1 MSGTFWI
8 LIIIEILILGYC
20 IKKGSEKGL
29 VESLSSVLT
38 LICAA
43 ICYNLASGLAANYS
57 SGDISSALIGV
68 VLLIVVVSAYGIF
81 HFLFTSI
88 HIFSRLPVIKSIDNI
103 LGVFGGFIEGAVI
116 LYLADAILRYFVKA

>member
-1 MSGTFWI
+1 MSVTFWI

-116 LYLADAILRYFVKA
+116 LYLADAIL

>member
-1 MSGTFWI
+1 MSVTFWI
-8 LIIIEILILGYC
+8 LIIIEILVLGYC

>member
-1 MSGTFWI
+1 MSVTFWI

-43 ICYNLASGLAANYS
+43 ICYNLASRLAANYS

-81 HFLFTSI
+81 HFLFSSI

>member
-1 MSGTFWI
+1 MSVTFWI

-57 SGDISSALIGV
+57 SSDISSALIGV

>member
-1 MSGTFWI
+1 MSVTFWI

-81 HFLFTSI
+81 HFLFSSI

-116 LYLADAILRYFVKA
+116 LYLADAILRYFVKE

>member
-1 MSGTFWI
+1 MSVTFWI

-68 VLLIVVVSAYGIF
+68 VFLIVVVSAYGIF

>member
-1 MSGTFWI
+1 MSVTFWI

-81 HFLFTSI
+81 HFLFSSI
-88 HIFSRLPVIKSIDNI
+88 HIFSRLPAIKSIDNI

>member
-8 LIIIEILILGYC
+8 LIIIGILVWGYC

-29 VESLSSVLT
+29 VESLNSVLT
-38 LICAA
+38 MICAA

>member
-1 MSGTFWI
+1 MAGK
-8 LIIIEILILGYC
+8 LIIEILILGYC